1 MNPLNETII
10 KIGVI
15 LIGEVLLF
23 AIFWTLRMYE
33 DSKLK
38 TNLKSVAK
46 GLFERAFLTITFY
59 LNLPVA
65 LVFFSA
71 LKLGTRLDEKNKSK
85 YSNDQF
91 LIGNMLSVLATIIY
105 FLALKEKILL

>member
-1 MNPLNETII
+1 MNPLNDIMIKTGII
-10 KIGVI
+10 VI
-15 LIGEVLLF
+15 AEALLF
-23 AIFWTLRMYE
+23 LIFWVFGMYKH
-33 DSKLK
+33 DRLS

-91 LIGNMLSVLATIIY
+91 LIGNMLSVLAAIIY
-105 FLALKEKILL
+105 FLALKEIILF